1 MQAVER
7 EKLLQLEKL
16 NEFLAKI
23 TTFDSMDKR
32 FDKYVEVYRKLHAE
46 QRKYVREW
54 STHACKTGKL
64 GELMQEIANLNIG
77 DPDQQYPLIKERPI
91 SMGQLPF
98 FKAFNLFIQKNLRD
112 VAVDRRERR
121 GCTPIS
127 RQYNNDLIIRI
138 DKYLDSLH
146 FWMNYQ
152 VEADAAH
159 YAGEW
164 AEFEEKCIR
173 GDIEKLEHKMTTEFL
188 QVIVFLFAVPQ
199 EIPRKVRVHRFK
211 ADELIPPLEPS
222 MLDMDVT
229 WMNEDCKWYQNNAT
243 FMAFLTDYAVIA
255 LMQNYYSFS
264 KSVTEMCASYRDVV
278 PAYVKADVFIEH
290 MSTQEVLHEDTTATI
305 AGVVRE
311 RAHDERTTRPS
322 EVAVSHALL
331 ELHALI
337 E

>member
-32 FDKYVEVYRKLHAE
+32 FDKYVEVYRKLHEE
-46 QRKYVREW
+46 QRTYVAKW
-54 STHACKTGKL
+54 STHDCKIGNLGK
-64 GELMQEIANLNIG
+64 LMQEIANLNIG
-77 DPDQQYPLIKERPI
+77 NPDQPYPLIKERPI

-121 GCTPIS
+121 NCPPIS

-138 DKYLDSLH
+138 DKYLDSLY

-152 VEADAAH
+152 VKADEAH

-164 AEFEEKCIR
+164 AEYEEKCIR

-188 QVIVFLFAVPQ
+188 
-199 EIPRKVRVHRFK
+199 
-211 ADELIPPLEPS
+211 
-222 MLDMDVT
+222 
-229 WMNEDCKWYQNNAT
+229 
-243 FMAFLTDYAVIA
+243 
-255 LMQNYYSFS
+255 
-264 KSVTEMCASYRDVV
+264 
-278 PAYVKADVFIEH
+278 
-290 MSTQEVLHEDTTATI
+290 
-305 AGVVRE
+305 
-311 RAHDERTTRPS
+311 
-322 EVAVSHALL
+322 
-331 ELHALI
+331 
-337 E
+337 